1 MKCIASGKPKMDIKM
16 ETTMTIPHKMVE
28 IVKGTT
34 ARLEFC
40 KSGKLFYSVMVE
52 DTKYTFP
59 IDVTDKDEVGD
70 AKFNIEDKASM
81 FMRYINKAIKALEG
95 DEPDNMIRWEKT
107 NSSST
112 IGMVGK
118 L

>member
-1 MKCIASGKPKMDIKM
+1 M

-34 ARLEFC
+34 AKLEFC
-40 KSGKLFYSVMVE
+40 RSGKLFYSIIVE

-59 IDVTDKDEVGD
+59 IDVTDRNEVGD
-70 AKFNIEDKASM
+70 AIFQTVDKASI

-95 DEPDNMIRWEKT
+95 NEPDNMIRWEK
-107 NSSST
+107 
-112 IGMVGK
+112 